1 MGKARNCGGNLGEI
15 VGDSGKTWVGR
26 LDFFGLAISPIL
38 SISSNLSLSF
48 LANHSSMRLRVPFGE
63 YPYTIDDKGRLVI
76 PPAFREFVED
86 GMILTRGMEG
96 CLYVF
101 PLTSW
106 KKVEEQLEGLPLT
119 DADSRAFVRFFYSGA
134 SKSKLDNQSRISV
147 PQTLRTFAELENEV
161 IVAGAPGRLELWNP
175 QRWENAINDLQDNPP
190 KPELLSNFVA

>member
-1 MGKARNCGGNLGEI
+1 MVGNG
-15 VGDSGKTWVGR
+15 GKTWEGR
-26 LDFFGLAISPIL
+26 LDFHRFRPRTRFSNFYDFKSAIYDEWPQ
-38 SISSNLSLSF
+38 NEVD
-48 LANHSSMRLRVPFGE
+48 VPFGE
-63 YPYTIDDKGRLVI
+63 YPYTIDDKGRVVI
-76 PPAFREFVED
+76 PPTFREFVED

-101 PLTSW
+101 PLASW

-134 SKSKLDNQSRISV
+134 SKSRLDNQSRISV
-147 PQTLRTFAELENEV
+147 PQTLRAFADLESEV

-175 QRWENAINDLQDNPP
+175 KRWESAIGDVQDNPP